1 MEFKKIS
8 DADYNAMEGWRCT
21 SFKNVQKFGLY
32 DELNPPHRVEKDAF
46 VFGSALHCAVLEN
59 ERFDKDYG
67 VGSKVNERIG
77 NLVKL
82 ANAGLEMVVH
92 TASKS
97 NTTKKFKDEAESLD
111 SSKEFLVLPDDKDAV
126 ISALENDKK
135 IILTQTDMNSIKYM
149 RENIMKKYGDLI
161 EGSEREFVMT
171 ARIDDIQLKVKV
183 DAFNPEFGVMID
195 LKSIGALN
203 FKDIVWDSA
212 KFHYDLQVAF
222 YQNVMNA
229 NGIDINQNGFLF
241 SSKADFRS
249 QLYISNDEFMA
260 SGQAKF
266 NNVARQIV
274 DYQETGNISG
284 VTMTMITPD
293 ELKR

>member
-8 DADYNAMEGWRCT
+8 DEEYNALEGWRST
-21 SFKNVQKFGLY
+21 SFKNVQKYGLF
-32 DELNPPHRVEKDAF
+32 DELNPPHRVEKQ
-46 VFGSALHCAVLEN
+46 VFTFGNALHCAVLEN

-77 NLVKL
+77 NLLEL
-82 ANAGLEMVVH
+82 AKAGLEMVEH
-92 TASKS
+92 TGSKS

-111 SSKEFLVLPDDKDAV
+111 SSKQFLVLPADREAV

-135 IILTQTDMNSIKYM
+135 IILTPTEMNSVKYM

-171 ARIDDIQLKVKV
+171 ARIDDVQMKIKV
-183 DAFNPEFGVMID
+183 DAYNPKFGVMVD
-195 LKSIGALN
+195 LKSIADLT
-203 FKDIVWDSA
+203 FKDIIWNSA
-212 KFHYDLQVAF
+212 KLHYDLQVAF
-222 YQNVMNA
+222 YGNVMKA

-260 SGQAKF
+260 SGQRKF

-293 ELKR
+293 ELQR